1 MRGAAAEVNLQIK
14 ELQLAVAINM
24 RELLQ
29 AGVHYGHQTRRWNP
43 KMRPYIFA
51 ARNGIHIIDLQQTVQ
66 HFQAATV
73 FLENL
78 AASGGRVLFVGTKR
92 QSREIVA
99 REATRCKMFYVNHR
113 WLGGTLTNFQTIR
126 QSIHRLRKIEEI
138 STDGTYDKLPKKEV
152 LNLEHQKFKLNR
164 NLGGIKDMHGL
175 PDAVVII
182 DAHREVI
189 AVNEAKR
196 LSIPIVAITDTNAD
210 PTGLDYIIPGN
221 DDSLKSLT
229 LFITT
234 LAEAC
239 AIGKARAP
247 DFAAD
252 QEKKAAAVVE
262 GSFYDARGRSVA
274 VEKRGRK
281 QDDDGGEEKDTA
293 EQTETIQDT
302 DNEEQKE

>member
-1 MRGAAAEVNLQIK
+1 M
-14 ELQLAVAINM
+14 AVAINM

-66 HFQAATV
+66 RFQAATV

-99 REATRCKMFYVNHR
+99 REVARCKMFYVNHR

-182 DAHREVI
+182 DAHREII

-196 LSIPIVAITDTNAD
+196 LGIPI
-210 PTGLDYIIPGN
+210 
-221 DDSLKSLT
+221 
-229 LFITT
+229 
-234 LAEAC
+234 C
-239 AIGKARAP
+239 
-247 DFAAD
+247 
-252 QEKKAAAVVE
+252 
-262 GSFYDARGRSVA
+262 
-274 VEKRGRK
+274 
-281 QDDDGGEEKDTA
+281 GEY
-293 EQTETIQDT
+293 
-302 DNEEQKE
+302 

>member
-1 MRGAAAEVNLQIK
+1 M
-14 ELQLAVAINM
+14 AVTINM

-66 HFQAATV
+66 RFQAATV

-99 REATRCKMFYVNHR
+99 QEATRCKMFYVNHR

-126 QSIHRLRKIEEI
+126 QSIHRLRKIEEV
-138 STDGTYDKLPKKEV
+138 SSDGTYDKLPKKEV
-152 LNLEHQKFKLNR
+152 INLERQKFKLNR

-182 DAHREVI
+182 DAHRESI
-189 AVNEAKR
+189 AVSEAKR
-196 LSIPIVAITDTNAD
+196 LGITIVAITDTNAD

-221 DDSLKSLT
+221 DDSLKALT

-247 DFAAD
+247 EVAAAGD
-252 QEKKAAAVVE
+252 REAAAVVE
-262 GSFYDARGRSVA
+262 GSFYDARGRAVA
-274 VEKRGRK
+274 VEKKGRK
-281 QDDDGGEEKDTA
+281 AREAADDSAAGTDKGAANKDESAAASDSTA
-293 EQTETIQDT
+293 SKQREQQ
-302 DNEEQKE
+302 

>member
-1 MRGAAAEVNLQIK
+1 M
-14 ELQLAVAINM
+14 AVAINM

-66 HFQAATV
+66 RFQAATV

-78 AASGGRVLFVGTKR
+78 VASGGRVLFVGTKR

-99 REATRCKMFYVNHR
+99 REVARCKMFYVNHR

-138 STDGTYDKLPKKEV
+138 SSDGTYDKLPKKEV

-182 DAHREVI
+182 DAHREII
-189 AVNEAKR
+189 AVSEAKR
-196 LSIPIVAITDTNAD
+196 LGIPIVAITDTNAD
-210 PTGLDYIIPGN
+210 PTGLDYIVPGN

-252 QEKKAAAVVE
+252 KDKKSAAVVE

-281 QDDDGGEEKDTA
+281 QRDAADDGGEEKA
-293 EQTETIQDT
+293 AMVQTEVAADA
-302 DNEEQKE
+302 DNKGQKE

>member
-1 MRGAAAEVNLQIK
+1 M
-14 ELQLAVAINM
+14 
-24 RELLQ
+24 
-29 AGVHYGHQTRRWNP
+29 
-43 KMRPYIFA
+43 
-51 ARNGIHIIDLQQTVQ
+51 
-66 HFQAATV
+66 
-73 FLENL
+73 
-78 AASGGRVLFVGTKR
+78 
-92 QSREIVA
+92 
-99 REATRCKMFYVNHR
+99 
-113 WLGGTLTNFQTIR
+113 
-126 QSIHRLRKIEEI
+126 RKIEEI

-196 LSIPIVAITDTNAD
+196 LNIPIVAITDTNAD

-221 DDSLKSLT
+221 DDSLKALT

-247 DFAAD
+247 DFAA
-252 QEKKAAAVVE
+252 EKDKKSAAVVE

-281 QDDDGGEEKDTA
+281 AHEGAAEEEEA
-293 EQTETIQDT
+293 ETDAADET
-302 DNEEQKE
+302 DNKEQKE